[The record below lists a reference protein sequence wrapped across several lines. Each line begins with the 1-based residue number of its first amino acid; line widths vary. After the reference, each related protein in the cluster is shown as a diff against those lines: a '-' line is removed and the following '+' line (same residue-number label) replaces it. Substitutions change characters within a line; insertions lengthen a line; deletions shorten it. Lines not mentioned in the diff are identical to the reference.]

1 MKHLPRR
8 SAGTGR
14 RGRRSRRWSS
24 LRVRRLTTGCQPS
37 ASGPVVEV
45 ARRGAYDRTTIRG
58 EAPHGLAG
66 WVGDFVA
73 AGAERALMPVSST
86 SRKDGCGASPPPDL
100 PDGGVSWLQR
110 CNLLRPVRSPGE
122 GVFDAW
128 VGEWAGTVAAGV
140 GVSAGGEL
148 VDAGVGANAGVGLVV
163 GLEVSGRGGLG
174 LGFRV

>member
-1 MKHLPRR
+1 
-8 SAGTGR
+8 
-14 RGRRSRRWSS
+14 
-24 LRVRRLTTGCQPS
+24 
-37 ASGPVVEV
+37 
-45 ARRGAYDRTTIRG
+45 
-58 EAPHGLAG
+58 
-66 WVGDFVA
+66 
-73 AGAERALMPVSST
+73 MPVSST

-110 CNLLRPVRSPGE
+110 CNLLCPVRSPGE

-163 GLEVSGRGGLG
+163 GLEVSGRGGG
-174 LGFRV
+174 GGDETVAIPESS